1 MASFSCGFILH
12 VTNQTNLYA
21 VHHDKGNF
29 NILEEEFRT
38 LIAVLLLSMCCKVSY
53 RNFYWADESYTH
65 HEAVSS
71 AVCRNRFRE
80 LLLSFHLT
88 DNTQTTEGRYYK
100 VRVLFEKLYFNFKQ
114 YGSFVSLSADESIV
128 LYYRKHSTKQFI
140 RGCPI
145 RFGFK
150 LFP

>member
-21 VHHDKGNF
+21 VHHDKDKF
-29 NILEEEFRT
+29 NILEEEFRN

-53 RNFYWADESYTH
+53 RKFYTH

-100 VRVLFEKLYFNFKQ
+100 VRVLFEKLYINFKQ

-150 LFP
+150 LFQ